1 MHPYFRFFG
10 LQIALYDLMQIAGFL
25 FAASYC
31 LSAGLR
37 LKIDRRHLIT
47 IIVIGFFIQFF
58 GGMVIPLIYR
68 YAVCSMPLAARPFSC
83 CPGRYFHSS
92 FLFILIY
99 VLLVSGFFRWPVR
112 KVMDILMIAV
122 MIMSSVGRIGCF
134 FEGCCGGKPTNLPW
148 AMRFPSNPLVGIHP
162 TQIYMLFA
170 ELLILGAL
178 VMIDRNKKYDGRTF
192 WSGMLMYSIYRFWI
206 EYYRTNPVFM
216 LGMTH
221 AQYFSII
228 TFLLAVFYMIRW
240 SR

>member
-10 LQIALYDLMQIAGFL
+10 LQIIAYDLMQITGFIL
-25 FAASYC
+25 AASYC
-31 LSAGLR
+31 LLAGLR
-37 LKIDRRHLIT
+37 LKISGKRLIA
-47 IIVIGFFIQFF
+47 VIAAGFFVQFF

-68 YAVCSMPLAARPFSC
+68 YAACSAPLAARAFNC

-99 VLLVSGFFRWPVR
+99 VLLISGFFRWPVR
-112 KVMDILMIAV
+112 KVMDILMVAV

-134 FEGCCGGKPTNLPW
+134 LEGCCGGKPANLPW
-148 AMRFPSNPLVGIHP
+148 AMHFPSNPAVGVHP
-162 TQIYMLFA
+162 TQIYMFFA

-178 VMIDRNKKYDGRTF
+178 LIIDRNKKYDGQTF
-192 WSGMLMYSIYRFWI
+192 WSGILLYSIYRFWV

-216 LGMTH
+216 LGLTH
-221 AQYFSII
+221 AQYFSMI
-228 TFLLAVFYMIRW
+228 TFFFAVLYMIRR